1 MKKKEILTSQKKIK
15 INKNGKQEK
24 ESFLDMKKRELEE
37 EKKLDQEEIIKFD
50 YKDEINHRKIV
61 IQDKR
66 KIKVALMDFELQEL
80 IQEDN
85 KQREECRYN
94 PKTDD
99 PIDEEQDLEKMIN
112 RNEVEELLED
122 VLQQTLVKTWQKSED
137 RKKILEFLQKNI
149 FKLSKNQAIA
159 LFMGFY
165 LDFEIPQIAKFLNVS
180 YERTR
185 QIYNRMKEKLQ
196 KYV

>member
-1 MKKKEILTSQKKIK
+1 MKKKEILTNQKKIK

-37 EKKLDQEEIIKFD
+37 EKELDKEEIIKFD

-99 PIDEEQDLEKMIN
+99 PIDEEQDLEKMFN

>member
-1 MKKKEILTSQKKIK
+1 MKKKEILTNQKKIK

-37 EKKLDQEEIIKFD
+37 EKELDQEEIIKFD

-99 PIDEEQDLEKMIN
+99 PIDEEQDLEKMFN

>member
-1 MKKKEILTSQKKIK
+1 MKKKGIVTSQKIIK

-37 EKKLDQEEIIKFD
+37 EKELDQEEIIKFD

-99 PIDEEQDLEKMIN
+99 PIDEEQDLEKMFN

>member
-1 MKKKEILTSQKKIK
+1 MKKKEILTNQKKIK

-37 EKKLDQEEIIKFD
+37 EKELDQEEIIKFD

-80 IQEDN
+80 VQEDN

-99 PIDEEQDLEKMIN
+99 PIDEEQDLEKMFN

>member
-1 MKKKEILTSQKKIK
+1 MKKKEIVTSQKKIK

-37 EKKLDQEEIIKFD
+37 EKELDQEEIIKFD

-99 PIDEEQDLEKMIN
+99 PIDEEQDLEKMFN

>member
-1 MKKKEILTSQKKIK
+1 MEKKEIVTSQKKIK

-37 EKKLDQEEIIKFD
+37 EKKLDQEEIIKFV

-99 PIDEEQDLEKMIN
+99 PIDEEQDLEKMFN

-165 LDFEIPQIAKFLNVS
+165 LDFEISQIAKFLNVS